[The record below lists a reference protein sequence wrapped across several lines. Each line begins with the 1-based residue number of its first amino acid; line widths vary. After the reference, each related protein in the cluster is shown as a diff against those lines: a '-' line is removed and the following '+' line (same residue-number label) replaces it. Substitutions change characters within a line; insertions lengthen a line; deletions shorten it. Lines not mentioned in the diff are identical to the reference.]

1 MKLLELKEMRLVIY
15 MVHKNRFGATDF
27 DEDDD
32 PRDFGHMLMDDMYE
46 KHQKNLKIDDWI
58 MDYHQQLAQAAEL
71 KQKGNMNVEEYI
83 KMKQKFKKQQVNG
96 NNLSG
101 DIDNSNKPNEVSVDE
116 GISIKKNSDSS
127 QYHKRLSSIS
137 PGKHSVE
144 GIETKLNGG
153 SLTPTK
159 KDIKKKRNLFD
170 EPEKPYAPR
179 HRHEKSY
186 EDFAE
191 FEKIAPMVKQ
201 VPHESPELKDMN
213 QVLAEHIKKRYRS
226 TDRFIRVQ
234 KYVNLILVLLETS
247 NS

>member
-1 MKLLELKEMRLVIY
+1 MKLRELKEMRLVIY
-15 MVHKNRFGATDF
+15 MVHKNRFGGTDF
-27 DEDDD
+27 DEDED

-46 KHQKNLKIDDWI
+46 KHQKDLRIDDWI
-58 MDYHQQLAQAAEL
+58 MDYHHQLAQAAEH
-71 KQKGNMNVEEYI
+71 KQKEKMNVEEYI

-96 NNLSG
+96 NDVSG
-101 DIDNSNKPNEVSVDE
+101 EIDNSNKPNEVSIDE
-116 GISIKKNSDSS
+116 GISVRRNSDGT
-127 QYHKRLSSIS
+127 QYRKRLSSVS
-137 PGKHSVE
+137 PGKHSLE

-153 SLTPTK
+153 NLTPTK
-159 KDIKKKRNLFD
+159 KDIKKKRTFFD
-170 EPEKPYAPR
+170 EPDKPYVPR
-179 HRHEKSY
+179 HRQEISY

-234 KYVNLILVLLETS
+234 KYVILILALLEIS